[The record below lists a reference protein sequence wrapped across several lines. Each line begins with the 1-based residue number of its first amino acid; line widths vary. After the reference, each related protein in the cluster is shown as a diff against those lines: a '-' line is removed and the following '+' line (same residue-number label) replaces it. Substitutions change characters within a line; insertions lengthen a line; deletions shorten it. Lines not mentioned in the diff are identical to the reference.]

1 MINKLIII
9 GASGHGKVAADCA
22 QASRRFS
29 DIHFLDQAYPQQ
41 KHNAQWEVVGH
52 ADDVANYI
60 ASDTLFFVAIG
71 NNAIRA
77 RVSAELHALHCSFA
91 TLIHPSAQVSKHSEV
106 GVGSLI
112 CANATVNIA
121 SKIGQGSIIN
131 TASSVDHDCEIGDF
145 VHIAPGSHLAGNV
158 TVDEQSFIGIGS
170 AIIQGCIVGRHS
182 VVGAGST
189 VLSNIAPHTVVAGSP
204 AKKINNNN

>member
-22 QASRRFS
+22 EASRRFS
-29 DIHFLDQAYPQQ
+29 EIRFLDQAYPEQ
-41 KHNAQWEVVGH
+41 KTNAHWDVVAH
-52 ADDVANYI
+52 ADEAMKYV

-77 RVSAELHALHCSFA
+77 KVTDELLAQHCSFA
-91 TLIHPSAQVSKHSEV
+91 TLVHPSAHVSRHSEI
-106 GVGSLI
+106 GLGSLI

-121 SKIGQGSIIN
+121 SKIGQGCIIN
-131 TASSVDHDCEIGDF
+131 TAASVDHDCVLGDF
-145 VHIAPGSHLAGNV
+145 VHVAPGSRLAGNV
-158 TVDEQSFIGIGS
+158 TVEDQSFIGIGS
-170 AIIQGCIVGRHS
+170 AIIQGCTIGRRS
-182 VVGAGST
+182 IVGAGST
-189 VLSNIAPHTVVAGSP
+189 VLSNISEHTIVAGSP